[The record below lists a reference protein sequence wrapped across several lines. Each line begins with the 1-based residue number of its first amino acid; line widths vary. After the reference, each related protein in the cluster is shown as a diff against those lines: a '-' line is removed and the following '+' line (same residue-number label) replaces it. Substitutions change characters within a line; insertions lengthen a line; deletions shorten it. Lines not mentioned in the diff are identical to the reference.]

1 MRKTDGNPI
10 PANPAGQWRPGTGI
24 VAHESAHNEALSL
37 LEEAMPVAAHCRLV
51 VSPGLGMLCGGRL
64 ELPVR
69 LTAAGVQQS
78 ALDVADLVSR
88 GRIDA
93 VVYLPNPLANPR
105 WDAALQTLVR
115 RCNPNDVPLATNAAT
130 ARAVLAEVGVR
141 MRSGFDLE
149 KAREIGKEEAL
160 DDRRTGDTGLAEAAP
175 QRLDENQDAHTRV
188 AAPDA
193 GDGESRAAVFPLR
206 GELGLD

>member
-1 MRKTDGNPI
+1 MRRSDGNSI
-10 PANPAGQWRPGTGI
+10 PANPAGQWRPGIGI

-37 LEEAMPVAAHCRLV
+37 LEEAMPVAARCRLV

-78 ALDVADLVSR
+78 ALDVAELVSR
-88 GRIDA
+88 GQVDA

-105 WDAALQTLVR
+105 WDAALQALVR
-115 RCNPNDVPLATNAAT
+115 SCNACDVPLATNAAT
-130 ARAVLAEVGVR
+130 ARAVLAEAG
-141 MRSGFDLE
+141 
-149 KAREIGKEEAL
+149 ARLRGGLDARRASDERKEDSF
-160 DDRRTGDTGLAEAAP
+160 DDRGTGDTGTAEGAAP
-175 QRLDENQDAHTRV
+175 RPAWAESARAPH
-188 AAPDA
+188 AAPVA
-193 GDGESRAAVFPLR
+193 GAGEARAALFPLR